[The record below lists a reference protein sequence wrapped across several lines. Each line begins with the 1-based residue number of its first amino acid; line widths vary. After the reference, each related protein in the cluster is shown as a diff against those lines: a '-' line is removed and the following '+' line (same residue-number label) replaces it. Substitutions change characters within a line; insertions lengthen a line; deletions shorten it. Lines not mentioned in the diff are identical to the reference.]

1 MYSIHLTYLL
11 AGTIYAYSSRMFR
24 VNGYALPYA
33 WNHTI
38 SYDEG
43 LGRMPYLV
51 QRLNA
56 GDVEVDFDVGADIL
70 KYQLT
75 ASISKGTVIRP
86 L

>member
-1 MYSIHLTYLL
+1 MSLSDTNNDGSF

-38 SYDEG
+38 SYDED

-56 GDVEVDFDVGADIL
+56 GDVNVDFDVSDDIL

-75 ASISKGTVIRP
+75 ASISKGQY
-86 L
+86 